1 LEPIHTGFGG
11 GGGYSGVATT
21 SVAPSA
27 PKPHVTGSKGRRPF
41 AGPGQRPGLPIRLTF
56 RRSDAIRLLNS
67 SLELDVNDALPL
79 WESPL
84 RSIDVV
90 ELGLSGAGYIANRQI
105 STAIFMAQ
113 HLQKPILVEGPAGVG
128 KTELAKSVASWLK
141 LPLIRMQCYEGL
153 DESKALYEWKYGKQ
167 LLYTQILKDKIN
179 SVIGDADDLA
189 TALDKLHAFGDVFF
203 SKQFLEPRPLLRSLQ
218 EPRGSVL
225 LIDEIDKSDQ
235 EFEAFLL
242 EILSDYQVTIPEI
255 GTVEALVPP
264 IVLLTSNST
273 RDLGDAL
280 KRRCLHL
287 HIGFPDARLEAK
299 IIASR
304 VPGIDARLLK
314 QLVSF
319 VQQLRALDL
328 KKAPSVSETIDWAKI
343 MLLLHT
349 SVLDVDLVR
358 DTLNVLLKFEADIEA
373 AGKQL
378 AGMTHKARQ
387 DAGVG

>member
-1 LEPIHTGFGG
+1 
-11 GGGYSGVATT
+11 
-21 SVAPSA
+21 
-27 PKPHVTGSKGRRPF
+27 VTDS
-41 AGPGQRPGLPIRLTF
+41 
-56 RRSDAIRLLNS
+56 
-67 SLELDVNDALPL
+67 LPL
-79 WESPL
+79 GDTPL
-84 RSIDVV
+84 ASIDAV
-90 ELGLSGAGYIANRQI
+90 ERGLGEAGYIANRQI
-105 STAIFMAQ
+105 STAVYMAY

-128 KTELAKSVASWLK
+128 KTELAKSVSYWLK
-141 LPLIRMQCYEGL
+141 LPLIRLQCYEGL

-179 SVIGDADDLA
+179 SVIGDTASL
-189 TALDKLHAFGDVFF
+189 THALDRLHTFGDVFF
-203 SKQFLEPRPLLRSLQ
+203 SHQFLEPRPLLRSL
-218 EPRGSVL
+218 ETPGGAVL

-242 EILSDYQVTIPEI
+242 EILSDFQVTIPEI
-255 GTVEALVPP
+255 GTVSAKVPP

-287 HIGFPDARLEAK
+287 HIGFPDDKLEAK

-304 VPGIDARLLK
+304 VPGLDGRLLK

-319 VQQLRALDL
+319 VQQLRTMDL
-328 KKAPSVSETIDWAKI
+328 KKVPSVSETIDWAKV
-343 MLLLHT
+343 MMLLHT

-358 DTLNVLLKFEADIEA
+358 DTLNVLLKFEVDMEA

-378 AGMTHKARQ
+378 ASLTQKARE
-387 DAGVG
+387 AGG